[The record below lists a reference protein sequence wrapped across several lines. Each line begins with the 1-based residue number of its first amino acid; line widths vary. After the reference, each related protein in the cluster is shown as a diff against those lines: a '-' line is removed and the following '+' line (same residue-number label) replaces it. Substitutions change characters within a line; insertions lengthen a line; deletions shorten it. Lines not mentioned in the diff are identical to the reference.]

1 MLQTAFVSGCQL
13 SVAVRRTA
21 KAIVIAKAPA
31 IANHINE
38 AIEEQ
43 RQKKKENSNTIW

>member
-21 KAIVIAKAPA
+21 NTTTIAKAPA
-31 IANHINE
+31 IANHTNE
-38 AIEEQ
+38 VIVHQ
-43 RQKKKENSNTIW
+43 RQKKKETNNTD